1 MMAEPVIIHPATRP
15 GPVSLTIA
23 DLDRSLAFY
32 TARLGLKLHGREASS
47 ARLGVGG
54 EDLVRLVELI
64 GARRA
69 RGTTGLYHF
78 ALLVPSRAELGR
90 VLRHFVT
97 TRTTLTG
104 VADHLVSE
112 ALYLSDPD
120 GNGIEVYRDRPR
132 AEWTHDAGGL
142 RMATDPL
149 DVDGVLAEAG
159 AEPPA
164 GYRLPDGTVM
174 GHIHLHVAD
183 LPAAEHFYRDLL
195 GLKVQARFA
204 PSASFLSA
212 GEYHHHIAVNTWAGV
227 GAPAPPEGAL
237 GLREFVMVLP
247 DQAQIERIADVVRAA
262 GLPAESTPAGLHLRD
277 PSGNRLVIVAA

>member
-1 MMAEPVIIHPATRP
+1 MAEPETIHPATRP

-23 DLDRSLAFY
+23 NLDRSLGFY
-32 TARLGLKLHGREASS
+32 TERLGLQVHGREAAS
-47 ARLGVGG
+47 ARLGAGG
-54 EDLVRLVELI
+54 ADLLHLVERPDAKRI
-64 GARRA
+64 

-78 ALLVPSRAELGR
+78 ALLVPTRADLGM

-97 TRTTLTG
+97 ARIPLTG

-112 ALYLSDPD
+112 AIYLSDPD

-132 AEWTHDAGGL
+132 TEWTYDAGVL

-149 DVDGVLAEAG
+149 DVDAVLAVAN
-159 AEPPA
+159 ADAAA
-164 GYRLPDGTVM
+164 GYHLPRGTVM

-195 GLKVQARFA
+195 GLQVQARFA

-212 GEYHHHIAVNTWAGV
+212 GGYHHHVAVNTWAGV
-227 GAPAPPEGAL
+227 GAPTPPEGAI
-237 GLREFVMVLP
+237 GLREFVIVVP
-247 DQAQIERIADVVRAA
+247 DAAQIERIGAAVRSE
-262 GLPAESTPAGLHLRD
+262 GLPAESTATGLRLRD
-277 PSGNRLVIVAA
+277 PSRNQLRIVAE